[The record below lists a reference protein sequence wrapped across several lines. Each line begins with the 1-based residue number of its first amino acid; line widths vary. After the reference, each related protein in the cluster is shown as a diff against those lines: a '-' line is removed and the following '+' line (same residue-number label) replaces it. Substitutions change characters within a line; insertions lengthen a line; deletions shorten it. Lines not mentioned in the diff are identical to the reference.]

1 MLALRPLLSAPTLIL
16 LAFLPIPTH
25 AASADCVLSA
35 NNFAL
40 ARVVSKQAIH
50 YISGPRKGAPE
61 CPSAAN
67 ACRLQTYLVPGDEV
81 LTSATA
87 DPYVCTRF
95 KSQKFIESIGWL
107 PRAALELIAVGANP
121 PVQNWEGRWRRDR
134 EAEIVIK
141 SQGEDV
147 AIAGN
152 ATWGGSDP
160 ERVKRGAINTGELE
174 GSFRPR
180 GQLLAIGYDPGRSE
194 FPPAEDAA
202 PDICAA
208 KLELYGRY
216 LIVEDN
222 GKCGGLNVSFNG
234 LYVRANAK

>member
-1 MLALRPLLSAPTLIL
+1 M
-16 LAFLPIPTH
+16 
-25 AASADCVLSA
+25 
-35 NNFAL
+35 
-40 ARVVSKQAIH
+40 
-50 YISGPRKGAPE
+50 
-61 CPSAAN
+61 
-67 ACRLQTYLVPGDEV
+67 
-81 LTSATA
+81 A
-87 DPYVCTRF
+87 DPYVCARF

-107 PRAALELIAVGANP
+107 PRAALEIVPVGANP
-121 PVQNWEGRWRRDR
+121 PVQNWEGTWRRDR

-147 AIAGN
+147 TVAGN

-222 GKCGGLNVSFNG
+222 GKCGAPEPRASEPPPGPLFALQEGGGNG
-234 LYVRANAK
+234 AAKRQGSRLMRFAGRG